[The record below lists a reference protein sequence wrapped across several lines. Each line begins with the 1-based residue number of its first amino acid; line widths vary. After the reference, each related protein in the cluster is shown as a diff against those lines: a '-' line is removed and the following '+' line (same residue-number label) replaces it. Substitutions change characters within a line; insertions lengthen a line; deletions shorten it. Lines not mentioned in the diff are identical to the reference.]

1 MHTPGPWKLFEGEH
15 SEVVEVLDNRG
26 LPIVSW
32 GGFDDSRRTD
42 EEHNANARLIA
53 KAPAMFNELIVSI
66 ERGLALGYS
75 CEDQLELYKR
85 ITGEEYDYD
94 KAIRKAR
101 TEDKQPDPILESL
114 FLGDE

>member
-53 KAPAMFNELIVSI
+53 QAPAMLV
-66 ERGLALGYS
+66 
-75 CEDQLELYKR
+75 D
-85 ITGEEYDYD
+85 
-94 KAIRKAR
+94 
-101 TEDKQPDPILESL
+101 LESL
-114 FLGDE
+114 VALVKRVIPDADMLHEIHNATETISKAKGD

>member
-53 KAPAMFNELIVSI
+53 EAPAMLEALEQVESI
-66 ERGLALGYS
+66 IESESFFGHHSLA
-75 CEDQLELYKR
+75 
-85 ITGEEYDYD
+85 EE
-94 KAIRKAR
+94 KAMSICAEAIRKA
-101 TEDKQPDPILESL
+101 K
-114 FLGDE
+114 GD

>member
-53 KAPAMFNELIVSI
+53 EAPAMLEAL
-66 ERGLALGYS
+66 ERIFKHSDETFAADVAR
-75 CEDQLELYKR
+75 E
-85 ITGEEYDYD
+85 
-94 KAIRKAR
+94 AIRKA
-101 TEDKQPDPILESL
+101 K
-114 FLGDE
+114 GD

>member
-1 MHTPGPWKLFEGEH
+1 MHTKGPWKLFEGEH

-53 KAPAMFNELIVSI
+53 EAPAMLEFINEIADTRKWHEGTI
-66 ERGLALGYS
+66 EYF
-75 CEDQLELYKR
+75 
-85 ITGEEYDYD
+85 IEEAQ
-94 KAIRKAR
+94 KIARKA
-101 TEDKQPDPILESL
+101 K
-114 FLGDE
+114 GD